1 MTDRLLSRIAALTLR
16 RPVAVLVAVGAIT
29 VLLLANTR
37 NLQLRTDI
45 SDLIGSSS
53 SAGRALREF
62 IREFGYGNRFF
73 VVVEAGGASELD
85 GERMEEA
92 ADRLVAGMSA
102 SGLFTSAR
110 SQVSEAEMLR
120 FVRFYVESFP
130 AFADPGQRQKLAARL
145 SPAGAREHVRQAA
158 GGLLTPF
165 STLGPEYFAM
175 DPLGLLEFVDP
186 ASREAGG
193 FAGFDLDWGSG
204 GRFFSRDHRALLVIA
219 EPREP
224 ASDYEFAVRLMT
236 WTRSRIAAILAAP
249 GPDKGPLRMTSV
261 GAHTYADQTRA
272 LIERNIRVAS
282 IVSVIGNLLLLAL
295 VYRWLPAMALS
306 ILPTFL
312 AIVWT
317 TGLISSYPG
326 EVNLI
331 SLAFIA
337 ILTGLGDDQVTYF
350 FARVPQETSEG
361 RSLAEAIRRTYVTTG
376 KSVLFCIL
384 AGGTATLTLA
394 MASFKGL
401 AELGLVLTIGLA
413 MLLVHTLFT
422 VPALIYLVW
431 PVFPVRTEGGPFR
444 ILPGLARGAG
454 AVVARFPRQ
463 VLVAGIG
470 LLVVACAAI
479 PSMQVADRLE
489 SFVEYDNPASVGQRL
504 LTSRFGLEGAP
515 MVLLV
520 EGSEQDVLTGTAAIQ
535 AELDPLRRSGQLR
548 AVLAPTSLVPS
559 RAQQGLRSQALAGLD
574 LEAAAKALEQAVAE
588 NGLNGSAFAASVAR
602 LREWGSGSMPVVTVE
617 SARQALPPGLLDTS
631 IRKLG
636 PDRYLGAVTLGSADP
651 KATASLPAATLD
663 RLRDKVGPFVAFS
676 YDRVAIELQAR
687 IVRDSQRA
695 SLATT
700 VGVIL
705 IVAVLFRSL
714 RIGLLVL
721 LPVAYGIV
729 VTVGLLTLAGHRFG
743 GMGFAAFPLI
753 VGLGIDNGIHL
764 VRRHLEM
771 PKTDVRQLLAASG
784 AALIQTNLT
793 TIIGFGALLSAT
805 IPPLAELGLITVVGI
820 GLTLLASIF
829 LVPAILVLAR
839 PGRGPVPAGG
849 DSPSPH
855 PQVDGRP

>member
-1 MTDRLLSRIAALTLR
+1 MTDRLLSRIASLTLR
-16 RPVAVLVAVGAIT
+16 RPVAVLLAVGAIT

-53 SAGRALREF
+53 SAARALREF

-73 VVVEAGGASELD
+73 VVVETSGTSELD
-85 GERMEEA
+85 AERMEEA
-92 ADRLVAGMSA
+92 ADRLVDGMRA

-110 SQVSEAEMLR
+110 SQVSEAEMLQLAQ
-120 FVRFYVESFP
+120 FYVESFP
-130 AFADPGQRQKLAARL
+130 AFADPGQRPKLAARL

-158 GGLLTPF
+158 EGLLTPF
-165 STLGPEYFAM
+165 STLGPEYFVL
-175 DPLGLLEFVDP
+175 DPLGLLEFVDS

-236 WTRSRIAAILAAP
+236 WTRSRIAAILAEP
-249 GPDKGPLRMTSV
+249 GPDEGPLRMTPV
-261 GAHTYADQTRA
+261 GAHAYADQSRA

-282 IVSVIGNLLLLAL
+282 IVSVIGNLLLLVL
-295 VYRWLPAMALS
+295 VYRWLPALALT
-306 ILPTFL
+306 ILPTLL

-337 ILTGLGDDQVTYF
+337 ILAGLGDDQVTYF
-350 FARVPQETSEG
+350 FTRVPQETSEG
-361 RSLAEAIRRTYVTTG
+361 RSLAEAIRKTYVTTG
-376 KSVLFCIL
+376 KSVLFCML
-384 AGGTATLTLA
+384 ASGTATLTLA

-401 AELGLVLTIGLA
+401 AELGLVLTVGLS

-422 VPALIYLVW
+422 IPALMYLVW
-431 PVFPVRTEGGPFR
+431 PVFPVRAEGGPFR
-444 ILPGLARGAG
+444 ILPGLARRAG
-454 AVVARFPRQ
+454 AVVARFPGQ
-463 VLVAGIG
+463 VLAAGIG
-470 LLVVACAAI
+470 VLLVACAAI
-479 PSMQVADRLE
+479 PSMQVAGKLE
-489 SFVEYDNPASVGQRL
+489 SLGEYDDPASVGQRL
-504 LTSRFGLEGAP
+504 LASRFGLEGAP
-515 MVLLV
+515 LVLLV
-520 EGSEQDVLTGTAAIQ
+520 EGSEQDVLTGTAALQ
-535 AELDPLRRSGQLR
+535 AELDSLRRRGQLR

-559 RAQQGLRSQALAGLD
+559 RAQQGLRRQALAGLD
-574 LEAAAKALEQAVAE
+574 LDAAATALERAVVE
-588 NGLNGSAFAASVAR
+588 RGLDRSAFEASVAR
-602 LREWGSGSMPVVTVE
+602 LREWGSGRLPVVTVE
-617 SARQALPPGLLDTS
+617 SARRALPPGLLDTS
-631 IRKLG
+631 IRELG
-636 PDRYLGAVTLGSADP
+636 PDRYLGAVTLYSADP
-651 KATASLPAATLD
+651 NATASLPAATLA
-663 RLRDKVGPFVAFS
+663 RLREKAGPFVAFS
-676 YDRVAIELQAR
+676 YDQVAIELHAG
-687 IVRDSQRA
+687 ILRDSRRA

-705 IVAVLFRSL
+705 IVAALFRSL
-714 RIGLLVL
+714 RVGLLVL

-729 VTVGLLTLAGHRFG
+729 VTVGVLTLAGHRFS

-753 VGLGIDNGIHL
+753 VGIGIDNGIHL

-771 PKTDVRQLLAASG
+771 PGKDVRQLLAASG

-793 TIIGFGALLSAT
+793 TIVGFGALLSAT
-805 IPPLAELGLITVVGI
+805 IPPLAELGLITAVGI

-839 PGRGPVPAGG
+839 RTPGYAASSG
-849 DSPSPH
+849 D
-855 PQVDGRP
+855 